1 MKSKI
6 ASLVLGA
13 VALAMAVVSIVLANL
28 GEISVVEL
36 GGFLGVGLF
45 VLAIDMLLRA
55 QRKSA

>member
-36 GGFLGVGLF
+36 GMFLGVGLF

-55 QRKSA
+55 QRKSK

>member
-1 MKSKI
+1 MQSKI
-6 ASLVLGA
+6 GSLVLGA

-55 QRKSA
+55 QRKSK

>member
-55 QRKSA
+55 QRKSK

>member
-28 GEISVVEL
+28 GQISVAEL

>member
-28 GEISVVEL
+28 GKISVVEL

>member
-36 GGFLGVGLF
+36 GMFLGVGLF

-55 QRKSA
+55 QRKSE